1 MRGFWLKLGSCRRA
15 VAVTLMGTA
24 SNMFGSRQIEK
35 AAAAADGRLGAQRS
49 QPNCSSPTPTRR
61 NPQRQHHIRVEGEE
75 L

>member
-35 AAAAADGRLGAQRS
+35 AAAAADGRLGA
-49 QPNCSSPTPTRR
+49 
-61 NPQRQHHIRVEGEE
+61 
-75 L
+75 